1 MCVCMFCIIVCL
13 CYCVDIHMYHYY
25 ILLDI
30 LWTCA
35 DLCILSY
42 HIHNMSHMVYVSF
55 VPRLQPM
62 KF

>member
-1 MCVCMFCIIVCL
+1 MCMYVLHYCLFVLISICII
-13 CYCVDIHMYHYY
+13 I